1 MRANPFGWAV
11 VVLAVLLSGWDAWE
25 FHLAMATTR
34 PADIPLNKWSAM
46 MRVRR
51 QRALPR
57 YLGREALILGGGV
70 AAWLLLSSLSRP
82 AVRHRP
88 SG

>member
-1 MRANPFGWAV
+1 M
-11 VVLAVLLSGWDAWE
+11 VVLAVLLSAWDVWE
-25 FHLAMATTR
+25 FHLDMTATR
-34 PADIPLNKWSAM
+34 PADIPLSKWSAM

-51 QRALPR
+51 QHALPR

-70 AAWLLLSSLSRP
+70 AAWLLLGSLNRP